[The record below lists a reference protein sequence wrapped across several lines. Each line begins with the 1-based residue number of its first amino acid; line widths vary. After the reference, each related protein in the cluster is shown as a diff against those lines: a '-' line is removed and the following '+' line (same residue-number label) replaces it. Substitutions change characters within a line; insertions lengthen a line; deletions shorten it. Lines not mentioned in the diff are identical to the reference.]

1 MVYSQNSGYLQ
12 TIDTLTEISSK
23 IIEQKFYTIK
33 NIPDFIDIEIGR
45 GGFAEKIMNW
55 VTYDVAG
62 DFETG
67 NYGNNIDFERTA
79 SVDTLIDNKIFH
91 RQKWKKSVTYNLT
104 DEEQENITK
113 IINLIEAKETARKRN
128 FDLGLQK
135 TIFLGSDINPN
146 ITGLL
151 NNNEVNV
158 NTTLITKPLSSMT
171 EIEFNNFI
179 QLFLNLFFENSDN
192 TTMPNTFVLPT
203 SDYNGLSS
211 QMSPSFPIK
220 TKLQVLQEALSQVVA
235 GYGVMDFKILPV
247 AYANASKNS
256 SGLNIYAL
264 YNKNE
269 DTLIYD
275 LPINYTSTGFNTPNN
290 FDFQNI
296 AYAMYGSVNV
306 LRPKEMMY
314 FTSPATQN

>member
-1 MVYSQNSGYLQ
+1 MYSNNSAYLQ
-12 TIDTLTEISSK
+12 TINTLTEISSK
-23 IIEQKFYTIK
+23 VIEQKFYTIK
-33 NIPDFIDIEIGR
+33 NIPDFIDIEVGR
-45 GGFAEKIMNW
+45 GGFAEEIMNW
-55 VTYDVAG
+55 ATYDVVG

-67 NYGNNIDFERTA
+67 NFGSNADFERTA
-79 SVDTLIDNKIFH
+79 SADITIDKKVFY
-91 RQKWKKSVTYNLT
+91 RQKWKKSLTYNIT
-104 DEEQENITK
+104 DLEQAERARV
-113 IINLIEAKETARKRN
+113 INLVEAKETARKRN

-179 QLFLNLFFENSDN
+179 SLFLNLFFENSDN
-192 TTMPNTFVLPT
+192 TVMPNTFVLPT

-211 QMSPSFPIK
+211 QMSPTFPIK
-220 TKLQVLQEALSQVVA
+220 TKLQVLEEALSQVVA
-235 GYGVMDFKILPV
+235 GYGVNDFKILPV
-247 AYANASKNS
+247 VYANANKNS

-264 YNKNE
+264 YNKDI
-269 DTLIYD
+269 DTLTYD
-275 LPINYTSTGFNTPNN
+275 LPVNYTTTAFNSVNN
-290 FDFQNI
+290 FDFQNM
-296 AYAMYGSVNV
+296 AYAMYGSVNL